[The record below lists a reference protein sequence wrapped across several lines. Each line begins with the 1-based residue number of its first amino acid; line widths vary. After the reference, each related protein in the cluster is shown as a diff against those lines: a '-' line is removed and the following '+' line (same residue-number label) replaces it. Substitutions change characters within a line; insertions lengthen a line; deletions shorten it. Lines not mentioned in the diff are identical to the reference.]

1 MRPLDEVGVEDV
13 GNLWRHDGAVELLL
27 ELPDLPDDRAVVEH
41 GVQRAAEVGVLGED
55 LHDRGVGKVE
65 PRIFNHRASE
75 ITAEV
80 IEEELIVL
88 HILIKFGP
96 ANIGTMQ
103 AQTAKWREK

>member
-1 MRPLDEVGVEDV
+1 MRPLD
-13 GNLWRHDGAVELLL
+13 
-27 ELPDLPDDRAVVEH
+27 
-41 GVQRAAEVGVLGED
+41 EVGVLGED

-65 PRIFNHRASE
+65 PGIFNHRACE

-103 AQTAKWREK
+103 ARTAYDGGNVRSSWQKTYRFRGKIDKSKPLTV